1 MNTEAKPK
9 VVSTLEELLR
19 LPADRRVNGLR
30 ARTPVRLEI
39 PELSTQVQ
47 TGAQEAL
54 NGLQARGGSLAGAV
68 FMFLTLLYGVIQ
80 VFHRTT
86 SLMSWQAVVALAAV
100 LVVAFGVG
108 FVAKYAALLVTRW
121 QFARLC
127 RAYFRLLSAMPH
139 ATFTDGP

>member
-1 MNTEAKPK
+1 MKTDEQMR
-9 VVSTLEELLR
+9 VVSTLDQLLE
-19 LPADRRVNGLR
+19 LPADKVVNGFR
-30 ARTPVRLEI
+30 VRTPVKLEI
-39 PELSTQVQ
+39 PDLCARVQ

-68 FMFLTLLYGVIQ
+68 FMFLTLLYGVTQ

-86 SLMSWQAVVALAAV
+86 TLMSWEALFGLAAV
-100 LVVAFGVG
+100 LVVSFGVG

-127 RAYFRLLSAMPH
+127 RAYYHVLRSIPNTA
-139 ATFTDGP
+139 AT